1 MNRLRT
7 LYKWDT
13 SFRMTR
19 QGKVGQYSI
28 KVPQGGGIPGWL
40 CLTRDEQS
48 NPIALWIPR
57 KEQPVPQPIRV
68 VWDHRCFE
76 DTILRVEYTP
86 THVYLADAWM
96 LNGTPLFM
104 TTTFSQRQDM
114 LKSLLSMYTP
124 CPEFETRKIQLRED
138 TMDDIRGY
146 EYYTNTEA
154 EKGIFAECKK
164 EEKLKYEIVATDI
177 PDVYRVA
184 DVGYLRVRTMALSK
198 KLRTFGRVFA
208 LECVQNDDGT
218 WTPIIDSLPSNTN
231 GS

>member
-1 MNRLRT
+1 MNRLKT

-28 KVPQGGGIPGWL
+28 KAPQGGGIPGWL
-40 CLTRDEQS
+40 CLTRDDQS

-57 KEQPVPQPIRV
+57 KEAPVPQPIRV

-104 TTTFSQRQDM
+104 TTTFSKRQDI
-114 LKSLLSMYTP
+114 LKSLISMYTP
-124 CPEFETRKIQLRED
+124 CPEFETRKIQLRDDVED
-138 TMDDIRGY
+138 VRGY
-146 EYYTNTEA
+146 EYYTNIEG
-154 EKGIFAECKK
+154 EKGVFAECKK
-164 EEKLKYEIVATDI
+164 EEKLKYEIMTTDI
-177 PDVYRVA
+177 PDVDKVA
-184 DVGYLRVRTMALSK
+184 DVGYLRVRTMALSR
-198 KLRTFGRVFA
+198 KLKTFGRVFA

-218 WTPIIDSLPSNTN
+218 WTPVIDSLPPNTN